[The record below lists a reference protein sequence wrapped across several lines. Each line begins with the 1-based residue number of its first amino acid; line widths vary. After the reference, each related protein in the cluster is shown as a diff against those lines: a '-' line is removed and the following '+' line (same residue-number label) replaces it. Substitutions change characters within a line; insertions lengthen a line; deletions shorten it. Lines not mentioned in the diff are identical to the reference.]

1 MAYRVEKVLWTK
13 FYRTFKNIVLSYEL
27 IRNDELEENQVEI
40 GVLVYNTPYR
50 PSKSVL
56 KNRMQETNFNPRES
70 EEVLAKG
77 KTRIA
82 YAEVL
87 RNNKTDYIFSAL
99 NADLV
104 PEKQKQKQHWFLEEE
119 VKKMIS
125 EILKTYKPQ
134 RLR

>member
-13 FYRTFKNIVLSYEL
+13 FYRTFENIVLSYEL

>member
-40 GVLVYNTPYR
+40 GVLVYKTLYHPH
-50 PSKSVL
+50 KSVL

-87 RNNKTDYIFSAL
+87 RNNKTDDIFSAL

>member
-13 FYRTFKNIVLSYEL
+13 FYRTFENIVLSYEL

-40 GVLVYNTPYR
+40 GVLVYKTLYHPH
-50 PSKSVL
+50 KSVL

-119 VKKMIS
+119 VKKIIS

-134 RLR
+134 KLR

>member
-13 FYRTFKNIVLSYEL
+13 FYRTFENIVLSYEL

-40 GVLVYNTPYR
+40 GVLVYKTLYHPH
-50 PSKSVL
+50 KSVL